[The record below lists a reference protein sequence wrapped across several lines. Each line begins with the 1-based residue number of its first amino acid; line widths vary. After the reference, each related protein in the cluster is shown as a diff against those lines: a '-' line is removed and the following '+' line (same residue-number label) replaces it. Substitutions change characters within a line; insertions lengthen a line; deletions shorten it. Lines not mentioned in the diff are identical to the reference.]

1 MPDIS
6 PRLSLLSSDPP
17 AIVLVTCALVCPS
30 VPLSLMAGY
39 EPPGRPG
46 VVTTLAPPDLTW
58 HSPSFLILCDII
70 QGLTYNNLQ
79 SFIDVKSSSVLS

>member
-46 VVTTLAPPDLTW
+46 VVTTLAPPDLT
-58 HSPSFLILCDII
+58 
-70 QGLTYNNLQ
+70 
-79 SFIDVKSSSVLS
+79 